1 MMYVLEI
8 KSAGTHVRKDPKVY
22 IDYHLVFGRASQP
35 PVWTLNDELSL
46 HTKGHRESQLHAI
59 SSLPY
64 VLTEQT

>member
-35 PVWTLNDELSL
+35 PVLMDAEPIHSDELS
-46 HTKGHRESQLHAI
+46 RPAYFHAI